1 MNVEF
6 EMKPNVKNNRDLDM
20 KIKFDHDGSVA
31 QLHEVNDYK
40 MRWNSLIFFPHS
52 EQNCP
57 ITNTDIEVHLLLLN
71 FLHEAYQY
79 NVSSKKYDF

>member
-40 MRWNSLIFFPHS
+40 MRWNVVQFFSNPPP
-52 EQNCP
+52 NK
-57 ITNTDIEVHLLLLN
+57 TAL
-71 FLHEAYQY
+71 
-79 NVSSKKYDF
+79 

>member
-40 MRWNSLIFFPHS
+40 MR
-52 EQNCP
+52 
-57 ITNTDIEVHLLLLN
+57 
-71 FLHEAYQY
+71 
-79 NVSSKKYDF
+79 